1 MSQVYF
7 FFSRRAHGSKRP
19 LPQLT
24 VLVDE
29 VKTDDVKNSLQE
41 LSFDDAERTEHNK
54 SRGKTFRQIHSLELK
69 CFSHSLYQT
78 HKPF

>member
-7 FFSRRAHGSKRP
+7 FFSRRAHGSKHP
-19 LPQLT
+19 LPELT

-54 SRGKTFRQIHSLELK
+54 SRGKTFRQIHS
-69 CFSHSLYQT
+69 
-78 HKPF
+78 